1 MEVEEGEISE
11 GRGRNVYFAYI
22 YVCVCFVFL
31 CCVLCLYINGE
42 SRQARTPRFQKFW
55 NIDNHRGHYK

>member
-22 YVCVCFVFL
+22 YVCVCFVF
-31 CCVLCLYINGE
+31 CVFVFVYIYEMG
-42 SRQARTPRFQKFW
+42 SRDRLEHPAFK
-55 NIDNHRGHYK
+55 NSGI